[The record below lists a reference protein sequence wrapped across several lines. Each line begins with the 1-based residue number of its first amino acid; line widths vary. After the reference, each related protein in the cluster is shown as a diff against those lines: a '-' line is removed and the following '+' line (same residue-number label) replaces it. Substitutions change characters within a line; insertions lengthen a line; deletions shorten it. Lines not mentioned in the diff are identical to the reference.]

1 MPKKI
6 KTKEMKSI
14 AEIRKAVATLA
25 NSINRKLKDLSA
37 AFKRAWL
44 IVKGKSVLSK
54 VTGVTYNG
62 IQKALSRL
70 TKYNPQ
76 VVSVELVREPKNQYD
91 IYSVGVHVSVNRS
104 TAYQIGYLPRDLA
117 QCISGVMDNEIK
129 LTAAFKGITGGIQ
142 DKYYYGALIEIQ
154 F

>member
-1 MPKKI
+1 M
-6 KTKEMKSI
+6 KTI
-14 AEIRKAVATLA
+14 TEIRKAVATLA
-25 NSINRKLKDLSA
+25 NRINRKLKDLST

-76 VVSVELVREPKNQYD
+76 AVSVELVREPKNQHD
-91 IYSVGVHVSVNRS
+91 IYSVGVNVSVNRS

-117 QCISGVMDNEIK
+117 QCISQG
-129 LTAAFKGITGGIQ
+129 
-142 DKYYYGALIEIQ
+142 YG
-154 F
+154 